1 VNCLYLI
8 REFRIGFDDILIILQ
23 NQVQNTEGVF
33 VKKTVPLM
41 IWNSFCHQFAST
53 IEKNWK
59 EWGWI
64 SDRG

>member
-33 VKKTVPLM
+33 VKKNRSTNDLE
-41 IWNSFCHQFAST
+41 QFLSS
-53 IEKNWK
+53 IRFYHREKL
-59 EWGWI
+59 EGMGM
-64 SDRG
+64 DF